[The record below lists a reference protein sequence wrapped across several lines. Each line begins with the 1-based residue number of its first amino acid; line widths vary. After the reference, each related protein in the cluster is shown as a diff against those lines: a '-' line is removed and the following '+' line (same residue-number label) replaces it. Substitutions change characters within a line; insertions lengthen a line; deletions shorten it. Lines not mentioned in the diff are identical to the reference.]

1 MGKDKKQDAPER
13 GSPKSTKRATAAA
26 LPAPVFCLT
35 ALLLFIFMSLPVGE
49 EQNLC
54 YYNLQSEGLSARPM
68 ITSAVCAALL
78 FLVSLAYI
86 FFHARAKNKNAARL
100 TCSGICAFLCM
111 GALTAACS
119 LLSETGAEGYMIG
132 PAPLLCIAFSL
143 FAIITAA
150 VCELFA
156 L

>member
-1 MGKDKKQDAPER
+1 MGKGKKQDAPER

-86 FFHARAKNKNAARL
+86 LFHARAKTKMRR
-100 TCSGICAFLCM
+100 G
-111 GALTAACS
+111 
-119 LLSETGAEGYMIG
+119 
-132 PAPLLCIAFSL
+132 
-143 FAIITAA
+143 
-150 VCELFA
+150 
-156 L
+156 